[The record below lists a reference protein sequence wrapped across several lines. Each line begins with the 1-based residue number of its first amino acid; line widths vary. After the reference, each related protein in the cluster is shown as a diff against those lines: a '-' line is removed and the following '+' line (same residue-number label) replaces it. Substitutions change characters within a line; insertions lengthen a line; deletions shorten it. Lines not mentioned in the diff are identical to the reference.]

1 MTTAITESEVPAA
14 VWAAI
19 EQGQRELAADVA
31 ADLAAKEALEKRL
44 AQERL
49 NFLGDIRGRLVADG
63 LPSELGGYIE
73 MPSERKAGT
82 HRVVIQLPGCSPI
95 YATLML
101 DSCDGL
107 YWQGRDIAWETAP
120 PGRCAAVR
128 YPTFTRA
135 AAVARLHA
143 IGDVPF

>member
-1 MTTAITESEVPAA
+1 MTTATTESEVPAA

-19 EQGQRELAADVA
+19 EQGQRELAADKASEQA
-31 ADLAAKEALEKRL
+31 ARVALERRQL
-44 AQERL
+44 QERL
-49 NFLGDIRGRLVADG
+49 NFLGDIRGRLMADG
-63 LPSELGGYIE
+63 LPSDLGGYIE

-95 YATLML
+95 YAVLML

-107 YWQGRDIAWETAP
+107 YWHGREIAWETVP
-120 PGRCAAVR
+120 PGRCAAVK
-128 YPTFTRA
+128 YTTFTRA

-143 IGDVPF
+143 IGDIPF

>member
-31 ADLAAKEALEKRL
+31 AALAAKHELERRQQ
-44 AQERL
+44 QERL
-49 NFLGDIRGRLVADG
+49 NFLGDIRGRLMADG

-95 YATLML
+95 YAPLML
-101 DSCDGL
+101 HSCDGL
-107 YWQGRDIAWETAP
+107 YWQGREIAWETVP
-120 PGRCAAVR
+120 PGRCAAVK
-128 YPTFTRA
+128 YSTFARA